1 MDEKELKQYLSA
13 LVLEFATKMNE
24 IETDIYLKSEEDEDD
39 EKDWFEEFNKQYQ
52 PVFEAYCTDKKR
64 VYGGNPRSFG
74 CPPEYSGIDASYEIK
89 VEFKNER
96 KAEVIFKTETK
107 EFGDTGYL
115 FVIVKKKTGWKIDSY
130 KRWSNWKK
138 KWVNGIL

>member
-1 MDEKELKQYLSA
+1 MDEQELKQYLSD
-13 LVLEFATKMNE
+13 LVLEFAIKMDE
-24 IETDIYLKSEEDEDD
+24 IETDIYLKSEKDED
-39 EKDWFEEFNKQYQ
+39 EKDWFEEYNKRYR

-64 VYGGNPRSFG
+64 VYGGNPHSFG
-74 CPPEYSGIDASYEIK
+74 YPPQYSGIEASYEIK

-115 FVIVKKKTGWKIDSY
+115 FVVVKKKTGWKIDSY
-130 KRWSNWKK
+130 KEWSNRKK

>member
-1 MDEKELKQYLSA
+1 
-13 LVLEFATKMNE
+13 MNE
-24 IETDIYLKSEEDEDD
+24 IETDIYLKSEKDEDD
-39 EKDWFEEFNKQYQ
+39 EEYNKRYR

-64 VYGGNPRSFG
+64 VYGGNSHSFG
-74 CPPEYSGIDASYEIK
+74 YLPQYSGIEASYEIK

-115 FVIVKKKTGWKIDSY
+115 FVVVKKKTGWKIDSY
-130 KRWSNWKK
+130 KEWSNRKE

>member
-1 MDEKELKQYLSA
+1 M
-13 LVLEFATKMNE
+13 
-24 IETDIYLKSEEDEDD
+24 
-39 EKDWFEEFNKQYQ
+39 
-52 PVFEAYCTDKKR
+52 VFEAYCTDKKR

-74 CPPEYSGIDASYEIK
+74 CPPEYSGIESAYEIK

-115 FVIVKKKTGWKIDSY
+115 FVVVKKKNGWKIDSY